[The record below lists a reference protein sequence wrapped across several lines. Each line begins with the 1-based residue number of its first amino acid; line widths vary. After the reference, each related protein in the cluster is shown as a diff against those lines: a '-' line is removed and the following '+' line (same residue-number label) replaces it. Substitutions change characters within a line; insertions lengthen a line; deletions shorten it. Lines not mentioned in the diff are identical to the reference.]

1 MDRIYSL
8 IGLAMR
14 ARKVVSGE
22 ELLEAIRKRKVSLV
36 IVSGDASENTKK
48 RYSDKCSFY
57 GVDLIMVDSSVKLN
71 QAIGKTNRMAVGI
84 CDEGLKK
91 SIMKCWKG

>member
-22 ELLEAIRKRKVSLV
+22 ELLEAIRGAIREELAGVSFPKTTTQQEQAGAVDEDVLGFLRALQE
-36 IVSGDASENTKK
+36 GDDT
-48 RYSDKCSFY
+48 
-57 GVDLIMVDSSVKLN
+57 I
-71 QAIGKTNRMAVGI
+71 
-84 CDEGLKK
+84 
-91 SIMKCWKG
+91 

>member
-22 ELLEAIRKRKVSLV
+22 ELLEAIRKRRVSLV
-36 IVSGDASENTKK
+36 IVSEDASENTKK

-57 GVDLIMVDSSVKLN
+57 GVDLIMIDS
-71 QAIGKTNRMAVGI
+71 
-84 CDEGLKK
+84 
-91 SIMKCWKG
+91 